1 MLMWRSLLLLA
12 FLGGW
17 APVAWALE
25 PGPAAG
31 ESIAAADERSA
42 APSSARETPR
52 ACSLLN
58 WKARAGD
65 DPGWALPG
73 QDDSGWERLRVEGG
87 LRRRGAYWLRDTL
100 ELPSRPDESDPL
112 TLSIYNLPSA
122 FEVYWDG
129 ELVGKNGRWAPNRGD
144 EEPGATRF
152 LLILGS
158 LRTEP
163 GRHLLAIRVS
173 NHHVRWGTIHTAI
186 KCGPLS
192 DILGSLRMKVDQRL
206 VALGLYFIAGLFSL
220 FLFIRKRQSAAFL
233 LFGSHALFFFLQ
245 GAYIYGVE
253 SLGLRVHAFAL
264 IEPVVIF
271 GIPVAFAL
279 LIAFILWHFHVRRRG
294 LHFAILAVMA
304 LAVAT
309 RQLLPGVGVPIINA
323 IFVTYGLGL
332 SVALALRKRRGSGLA
347 LAGMAVLAAYHVPG
361 LLSLDLLRSLEM
373 QSGFFNMAMTGAF
386 LSFFMGLIALK
397 IRDENRRLQALQVRS
412 QRLEAELLKKS
423 IQPHFIMNTLLSIQ
437 SWFNRDPAKAGK
449 LIEALAEEF
458 RIINRI
464 ASKPE
469 IDIGE
474 EIELCR
480 SHLELMGYR
489 RNAVYRLDLEG
500 DLAGLKIPPM
510 LFHTLIENGLTH
522 AFEAGENGSFRLV
535 CVRTGEAVEYRL
547 ENGGSL
553 LAGLGHQDPG
563 KTEEGMGLKYVRTR
577 LEESFPGRW
586 ELDYGL
592 KDGLWRV
599 RIVIRATKAR

>member
-17 APVAWALE
+17 TPVAWALE
-25 PGPAAG
+25 PGPAAAG
-31 ESIAAADERSA
+31 ESFTAADERSA
-42 APSSARETPR
+42 ARERPR

-58 WKARAGD
+58 WKVRAGD

-73 QDDSGWERLRVEGG
+73 HDDSGWEKSKVEGG
-87 LRRRGAYWLRDTL
+87 WQRRGTFWLRQTL
-100 ELPSRPDESDPL
+100 ELSLRPEESDPL
-112 TLSIYNLPSA
+112 ALSIYNLPSA

-129 ELVGKNGRWAPNRGD
+129 ELVGRNGRWASNRD
-144 EEPGATRF
+144 EEAPGATRF

-173 NHHVRWGTIHTAI
+173 NHYVRWGTIHTAI
-186 KCGPLS
+186 ECGPLS
-192 DILGSLRMKVDQRL
+192 DIQGSLRMKVDQRL
-206 VALGLYFIAGLFSL
+206 VALGLYFIAGIFSL
-220 FLFIRKRQSAAFL
+220 FLFIRERQSAAFL
-233 LFGSHALFFFLQ
+233 LFGGHALFFFLQ
-245 GAYIYGVE
+245 GAYIYGIE

-279 LIAFILWHFHVRRRG
+279 LIAFILWHFGVRRRG
-294 LHFAILAVMA
+294 LHLAILAVIA
-304 LAVAT
+304 LTVAT
-309 RQLLPGVGVPIINA
+309 RPLLPVVSVPIINA

-332 SVALALRKRRGSGLA
+332 TVALAVRKKRGSGLA
-347 LAGMAVLAAYHVPG
+347 LAGMAVLATYYMLAFS
-361 LLSLDLLRSLEM
+361 SLDVLRSLGM
-373 QSGFFNMAMTGAF
+373 DSGFFNMAMTGAS
-386 LSFFMGLIALK
+386 LSFFVGLIALK

-489 RNAVYRLDLEG
+489 RNAVYGLDLEG

-553 LAGLGHQDPG
+553 LTGLGHQDTG
-563 KTEEGMGLKYVRTR
+563 KIEEGMGLKYVRTR

-599 RIVIRATKAR
+599 RIVIRAAKA